1 VTALEVPGSA
11 QLGMTASVALHGQ
24 ADANAMVLPL
34 AALAADRAD
43 PAVWIVDP
51 HTSRVRLRKVAIGEF
66 REDGVVVRSGIE
78 AGERVVVAGAHKLRA
93 EQEVRVATA
102 PAAPAT
108 IAVR

>member
-1 VTALEVPGSA
+1 VPSGA
-11 QLGMTASVALHGQ
+11 QLGMTANVALHGEG
-24 ADANAMVLPL
+24 DAKAVVLPL

-51 HTSRVRLRKVAIGEF
+51 ATSRVKLRKVAIGEF

-93 EQEVRVATA
+93 DQPVRVTTA
-102 PAAPAT
+102 PAAPAA